1 MAAHHQL
8 AFTVARTAAAAQQAR
23 HRVVAGIH
31 SWGIGIDGEALDG
44 IELAAGELITN
55 AVRHTASGPVTV
67 SVSQE
72 GPVLVVEVHDAAK
85 VLPHPEPLSGSAE
98 SGRGLYLVSVLA
110 DRHGAD
116 LTATG
121 KRCWAEFDLP
131 SSAGDRPTDQD
142 SRRDRRLL
150 HDHTGDVADRAV
162 TRVRTP
168 AAGAPSHT
176 RTGAWRR
183 TAAPT
188 AWRPFTGQ
196 SID

>member
-8 AFTVARTAAAAQQAR
+8 AFTVARTAAAARQAR
-23 HRVVAGIH
+23 HQVVAEIR
-31 SWGIGIDGEALDG
+31 SWGIRLDAEALAG

-67 SVSQE
+67 SVCQE

-98 SGRGLYLVSVLA
+98 SGHGLYLVSVLA

-131 SSAGDRPTDQD
+131 SSAGDRTADQG
-142 SRRDRRLL
+142 SGRDRRLPS
-150 HDHTGDVADRAV
+150 DHAGEVADRAA

-168 AAGAPSHT
+168 AAGSPSHT
-176 RTGAWRR
+176 RTRARR
-183 TAAPT
+183 QTIAPAAR
-188 AWRPFTGQ
+188 RPFAGQ
-196 SID
+196 LID